1 MASSDTVINRAQA
14 GGQQERGARLA
25 TAAGTAIRWSAWLVG
40 LFVVVLLAV
49 GAWLLLGSAEPPAR
63 VYSPSEQ
70 AQLDAEGRYRGLAA
84 DARAAAAADPALAE
98 RLSAIASDLEEQAA
112 AVSLPRS
119 PSRAPAGADAPTDPP
134 PPASAAAAPA
144 PSPTAAPADPVSLL
158 AMLRDSSLRSL
169 SDAVDAEPG
178 PARVLASAGAN
189 QWRQA
194 VLLGGVLGVGTE
206 LPAAEALTA
215 EDLDPE
221 QGASA
226 DPARSGTPAS
236 VPATSEGAAS
246 EGAASE
252 GAASGDGAS
261 GDGASGPTT
270 AGPATPE
277 ECAGTP
283 LGPDADRQAL
293 LGATRAE
300 EQARY
305 GYEVAAALL
314 PDPAPALA
322 LSATHRAAADTA
334 AERLAALCEPA
345 APAPA
350 GHAVGPAFRADPA
363 AALRDLEQDHT
374 EFYAGLVATVSTAER
389 AWAVTSL
396 NAAVQRSTEAGA
408 PLAPLPGLQAEA
420 AGTTG
425 DPTPDAPGAPG
436 APSAPGGTPAPGGP
450 TDG

>member
-144 PSPTAAPADPVSLL
+144 PSPTAAPADPVRLL

-246 EGAASE
+246 
-252 GAASGDGAS
+252 

-322 LSATHRAAADTA
+322 LSATHGAAADTA

-350 GHAVGPAFRADPA
+350 GHAVGAAFRADPA

-408 PLAPLPGLQAEA
+408 PLAPLPGLQAEG